1 MGGRPKKPIEIK
13 LAQGTANPTRS
24 RRESEVIIPPEVDLT
39 DSDKQS
45 LPAAPDSLETAKGRD
60 LWYRVVVQL
69 KSVGLFFPSVYEYAE
84 SYCRAY
90 EMKEEAY
97 KDFRKAG
104 MYVMEGVT
112 ANSDGNKRISQEY
125 KVYNDQIEKMV
136 LLGAKL
142 ALTPAD
148 KSRVSTII
156 ADTTADRN
164 SIKKIGVGGW

>member
-1 MGGRPKKPIEIK
+1 
-13 LAQGTANPTRS
+13 
-24 RRESEVIIPPEVDLT
+24 
-39 DSDKQS
+39 
-45 LPAAPDSLETAKGRD
+45 
-60 LWYRVVVQL
+60 
-69 KSVGLFFPSVYEYAE
+69 
-84 SYCRAY
+84 
-90 EMKEEAY
+90 MKEEAY

-164 SIKKIGVGGW
+164 SIKKIGVGG